1 MNEIANEFKSL
12 RMPGMAQCWLALQET
27 RKADSLT
34 LSEGLL
40 LLLQSEKDQRKEN
53 RNARLI
59 KDAHFRYQVYIEDLT
74 FDAAR
79 GLERNRVM
87 NLSTCDY
94 IRNGVPITITGAS
107 GTGKSGLGTALGYQ
121 ACLLGFRV
129 AYFNMQKLFEHITMA
144 RIESTLPKFFDRLA
158 QTDLLILDDFGMKI
172 LDGQQLLDFMEI
184 IEDRHGKKSTIII
197 SQLPVADWYDIL
209 KKNTTAADAILDRI
223 IHSAHRFELTGDTW
237 RKKVKL

>member
-40 LLLQSEKDQRKEN
+40 LLLQSEKDQRKGN

-79 GLERNRVM
+79 GLERNRVIG
-87 NLSTCDY
+87 LTTCDY

-121 ACLLGFRV
+121 ACMNGFKV

-197 SQLPVADWYDIL
+197 SQLPVADWYDVL

-237 RKKVKL
+237 RRKVKL